1 MNLMNFFKRLIRPI
15 GSSSKPIEQPPI
27 KVVLVSSSSLT
38 LDQWRKDTR
47 LVTSAK
53 ELARNEVFR
62 MQVAVLENSHPR
74 FLAFP
79 ATGSNQE
86 DRAAMQ
92 AKCEGYQL
100 CLNNLEAM
108 SKPWTISKP
117 LVSTFQNPT
126 EK

>member
-1 MNLMNFFKRLIRPI
+1 MNILTKLFHKEHAP
-15 GSSSKPIEQPPI
+15 QPQPQI
-27 KVVLVSSSSLT
+27 KVVMVGSNTLS
-38 LDQWRKDTR
+38 LDQWRKDSR

-74 FLAFP
+74 FLAFQ
-79 ATGSNQE
+79 ATGVSVE

-100 CLNNLEAM
+100 CLNNLESM
-108 SKPWTISKP
+108 SKEWTISKP
-117 LVSTFQNPT
+117 LVATFQTP